1 LAERLAASG
10 KDKAKSCAGTMK
22 KLAVKHFFNL
32 PLAFNKLLTGGKPC
46 N

>member
-1 LAERLAASG
+1 MG
-10 KDKAKSCAGTMK
+10 KDKAESCAAAMK

-32 PLAFNKLLTGGKPC
+32 PLIFNNLLTGGKPC